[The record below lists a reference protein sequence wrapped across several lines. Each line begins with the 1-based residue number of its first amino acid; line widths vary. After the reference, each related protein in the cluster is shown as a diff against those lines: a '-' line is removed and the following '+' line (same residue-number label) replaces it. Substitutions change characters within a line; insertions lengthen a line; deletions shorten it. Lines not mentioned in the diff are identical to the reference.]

1 MSDTQSKAK
10 AGLKWSAV
18 ERILTQA
25 IQLIV
30 MLILG
35 RMLGPSAFGLI
46 AMLTIFIAISQTM
59 VDSGFSS
66 ALIRKQDRK
75 EVDFSTTFYF
85 NILVSISCYILLF
98 GSAPYIASFYEQPTL
113 TLLLR
118 VLGIGV
124 VINALAVV
132 QRAKLTIE
140 VDFKTQAKASF
151 LAVVFSA
158 AIAITMAYLGYG
170 VWALVAQTLSFYA
183 VSAITLN
190 ILSPWIPKTGFSKES
205 FTELFGFGSKL
216 LLSSLIDT
224 IYNNIYQL
232 VIGKFFTASQLG
244 YFSQAKN
251 LSHIPSLTLT
261 TIIQRVNYPLLSKIQ
276 DDNEKLESAYVLT
289 LRLSSLFIFPII
301 LGIGLIST
309 PLVNIL
315 LGSAWGPTSEL
326 ISILCFGYMLYPI
339 HAINLNLL
347 QVKGRSDLFLKL
359 EIIKKT
365 LITIILF
372 VTIPLGIKAI
382 TIGMVVLSY
391 VSLCINTYYTGKLTS
406 LSSSKQLRF
415 LFPIWSIAIFSA
427 LISSVWF
434 NFLDSD
440 IFQIIIVLSSALFL
454 YIISIRVIQKDLYL
468 YVVNNI
474 FRKN

>member
-1 MSDTQSKAK
+1 MSNTQSKAK
-10 AGLKWSAV
+10 AGLKWSAI

-85 NILVSISCYILLF
+85 NILVSIACYILLF
-98 GSAPYIASFYEQPTL
+98 CSAPYIALFFDQPTL

-118 VLGIGV
+118 VLGVGV

-158 AIAITMAYLGYG
+158 VIAITMAYLGYG
-170 VWALVAQTLSFYA
+170 VWALVAQTLSFYV
-183 VSAITLN
+183 VSAIALN
-190 ILSPWIPKTGFSKES
+190 ILSPWVPKTGFSKES

-232 VIGKFFTASQLG
+232 VIGK
-244 YFSQAKN
+244 
-251 LSHIPSLTLT
+251 
-261 TIIQRVNYPLLSKIQ
+261 
-276 DDNEKLESAYVLT
+276 
-289 LRLSSLFIFPII
+289 
-301 LGIGLIST
+301 
-309 PLVNIL
+309 
-315 LGSAWGPTSEL
+315 
-326 ISILCFGYMLYPI
+326 
-339 HAINLNLL
+339 
-347 QVKGRSDLFLKL
+347 
-359 EIIKKT
+359 
-365 LITIILF
+365 
-372 VTIPLGIKAI
+372 
-382 TIGMVVLSY
+382 
-391 VSLCINTYYTGKLTS
+391 
-406 LSSSKQLRF
+406 
-415 LFPIWSIAIFSA
+415 
-427 LISSVWF
+427 
-434 NFLDSD
+434 
-440 IFQIIIVLSSALFL
+440 
-454 YIISIRVIQKDLYL
+454 
-468 YVVNNI
+468 
-474 FRKN
+474 